1 MKQLALVTCIYD
13 LVPRGSASHR
23 TIDWMLDNAG
33 FVLGQPRELV
43 IFTDPNPELVE
54 KLRQRRGDLP
64 TTILEVALEDLV
76 RPDRAAA
83 ASQGALQI
91 NANRSKVT
99 VAFVQLM
106 WAKYAMLERAAEAT
120 DASHLGW
127 IDFGITHVGKLPPDD
142 VDVFADPSD
151 KPRVHVLRVFTK
163 GDVDRPDYWRSVHG
177 HLAGG
182 LVVGARE
189 PMLALAGD
197 FWRAVDRA
205 IAMGLS
211 PLDEGLLSYVVAQR
225 PHDFSYSYGDYEDI
239 LRNHDESRGGAAHL
253 GWIGRDARSRG
264 LSATMGVP
272 LKMTRY
278 IYDPSRGSSQ
288 IMGAPAVILGYDADA
303 STNIVPGR
311 YERDLVDWA
320 IQFAS
325 GGKQFVDIGAH
336 MGSWTLVL
344 AEHFREVH
352 AFEPQRLIYQQ
363 LCGNLALNGLDNVV
377 AHNLGLDSEPG
388 RMTLFRPAGDD
399 PAAPWDRDRGRSTG
413 RADVASC
420 LKREGV
426 VLSPEQVQV
435 VTIDSF
441 ADVMTEVGLVK
452 VDVEGLELRVLQ
464 GAVGVLR
471 ANDLPNIVVECWDW
485 DWYRSDREAVVQF
498 LEELGYRVIPIQRY
512 STMILAEKR

>member
-33 FVLGQPRELV
+33 FVLGQSRELV

-99 VAFVQLM
+99 ATFVQLM

-189 PMLALAGD
+189 PMLALAAD

-205 IAMGLS
+205 IAMDLS

-239 LRNHDESRGGAAHL
+239 LRNHDEPRGGDAHL

-278 IYDPSRGSSQ
+278 IYDPARGSSQ

-363 LCGNLALNGLDNVV
+363 LCGNATLNGLTNVFAYNVGLDVAPTRLTLQRPGIDRGSSSARPEVADRFIEQGIALSAETINVV
-377 AHNLGLDSEPG
+377 PL
-388 RMTLFRPAGDD
+388 
-399 PAAPWDRDRGRSTG
+399 
-413 RADVASC
+413 
-420 LKREGV
+420 
-426 VLSPEQVQV
+426 
-435 VTIDSF
+435 DSF
-441 ADVMTEVGLVK
+441 ANVLTDVGLVK
-452 VDVEGLELRVLQ
+452 IDVEGLELRVLM
-464 GAVGVLR
+464 GALQVLR
-471 ANDLPNIVVECWDW
+471 NNELPRIFVECWSA
-485 DWYRSDREAVVQF
+485 DWYREDKEKLLSF
-498 LEELGYRVIPIQRY
+498 LEDLGYQIVRIRGY
-512 STMILAEKR
+512 DDMILAENP